1 MNIRLR
7 KDLNHTKRKQGLE
20 TVWVLKDPV
29 AFTHFQFSETEY
41 FLANL
46 FNGERS
52 VEEVAD
58 AWRQKF
64 NSVSLSLEQ
73 VNSFAQR
80 LIGDQ
85 LVVVRKTGYGG
96 LLNRFD
102 SQSKAGQAKW
112 LTNPLA
118 IRFRGVDPNPVLKQ
132 LDWLGRI
139 MFHPAMIVMTL
150 VAAGMVLLFLLGNF
164 ELVAE
169 RTPRIE
175 YILSRRGVVGLLITV
190 AIVKLLHELGHALAC
205 RRFGADCLEIGVL
218 LLALIP
224 TLYCNVSDAWTIQ
237 ERWKRM
243 MVSFAGMYVE
253 ICLAAIAAVFWCFTP
268 PGLLSALL
276 FNVIVLCS
284 LNTILVNGNPLLRYD
299 GYYLLSDWLEKPNLR
314 QLATGEL
321 NKFASLAI
329 RQPNQNLRNGKG
341 WASDFKPWLLF
352 YAIAALCYRW
362 FVVGIIIYGLVSF
375 ASIWQARTLGLV
387 VGVGLVLAM
396 FFSARGRLMS
406 SSSRSA
412 TASPLSWV
420 RLGVTLIVL
429 VALFA
434 FVAFVPLPKSVSG
447 GFEVRLK
454 DPVPV
459 FSPVDGNLISV
470 VEPYQSV
477 AQGETVATLDNP
489 ALSQKVELKRLE
501 LSRARNELEL
511 LNARINDGPSI
522 ASRISVAQK
531 NVATVQAAC
540 SIYEEEL
547 MATKVVAP
555 QAGVVFP
562 ATEPDSRGETN
573 DRTLS
578 QSQMPSVGGVMDAS
592 NSNCYVSSSQHLLT
606 IADPNVREVL
616 MLVDE
621 KDMDYVAV
629 GQSVRLVLE
638 RLPGQSFLGRVEEI
652 YTDQTQ
658 GQSGK
663 NDELEPLKQ
672 FPVSIAIEEFPHQA
686 VAGSIGRAK
695 ISVPSQSIGKR
706 LWLLFERAKNT
717 KL

>member
-7 KDLNHTKRKQGLE
+7 KDLTHTRRKQGLE
-20 TVWVLKDPV
+20 TVWILKDPV

-41 FLANL
+41 FLASL

-52 VEEVAD
+52 VEQVAD
-58 AWRQKF
+58 AWREKF
-64 NSVSLSLEQ
+64 KSVSLSLEQ

-96 LLNRFD
+96 LLNRLD
-102 SQSKAGQAKW
+102 NQAKTGASKS
-112 LTNPLA
+112 LANPLA
-118 IRFRGVDPNPVLKQ
+118 IRFRGINPNPILKQ
-132 LDWLGRI
+132 LDWLGWI
-139 MFHPAMIVMTL
+139 MFHPVVIVMTL
-150 VAAGMVLLFLLGNF
+150 VAAGLVLLFLLGNF
-164 ELVAE
+164 ELIAQ

-175 YILSRRGVVGLLITV
+175 QILSTRGVAGLLITV
-190 AIVKLLHELGHALAC
+190 AIVKLMHELGHALAC
-205 RRFGADCLEIGVL
+205 RRFGADCLEIGVM

-224 TLYCNVSDAWTIQ
+224 TLYCNVSDAWTIE

-299 GYYLLSDWLEKPNLR
+299 GYYLLSDWLEKPNLS
-314 QLATGEL
+314 QAATGEL

-329 RQPNQNLRNGKG
+329 RQPNQDLKNGHG
-341 WASDFKPWLLF
+341 FLPGINPWLLF
-352 YAIAALCYRW
+352 YAIAAFCYRW
-362 FVVGIIIYGLVSF
+362 LIVGVIVYGLVCF

-387 VGVGLVLAM
+387 VAGGLVLMM
-396 FFSARGRLMS
+396 FSQTKGRLMS
-406 SSSRSA
+406 SSSM
-412 TASPLSWV
+412 TAPISWI
-420 RLGVTLIVL
+420 RFGLTLIVL
-429 VALFA
+429 IGLLA
-434 FVAFVPLPKSVSG
+434 FVAFIPLPKSVSG

-470 VEPYQSV
+470 AQPYQNV
-477 AQGETVATLDNP
+477 VQGETLAKLDNP
-489 ALSQKVELKRLE
+489 GLSQKVEMKRLE

-511 LNARINDGPSI
+511 LNARVNDDSSM
-522 ASRISVAQK
+522 ASKISVAEK

-540 SIYEEEL
+540 LIYEDEL
-547 MATKVVAP
+547 MATNVIAP
-555 QAGVVFP
+555 QSGTVFP
-562 ATEPDSRGETN
+562 PTGSSSRDQSNDDTSGQSHLPVRGLMDS
-573 DRTLS
+573 
-578 QSQMPSVGGVMDAS
+578 S
-592 NSNCYVSSSQHLLT
+592 NSNCYVRSSQHLLT

-621 KDMDYVAV
+621 KDMDYIAV

-638 RLPGQSFLGRVEEI
+638 RLPGQSFVGQVEEI
-652 YTDQTQ
+652 YTEQTQ
-658 GQSGK
+658 TQSD
-663 NDELEPLKQ
+663 NVDELEPLKR
-672 FPVSIAIEEFPHQA
+672 FPISLSIDEFPPQA

-695 ISVPSQSIGKR
+695 ISVPGQSIGKR